1 MLLGRFHFTITGLVL
16 LDERLVLNLVVVDF
30 TFLLREL
37 YLYLVSFLNC
47 SLVLSNQDVLVKLD
61 FLLPL
66 LHAHLHLVLLV
77 L

>member
-37 YLYLVSFLNC
+37 YLYLVPFLNG

-61 FLLPL
+61 FLFPL